1 MKKFAIK
8 SLLFALYFVMFFV
21 IINAIYLGLL
31 VNTDEGF
38 KKRLQSIRFDNPD
51 FELLVFGTSFA
62 EYGIDT
68 ELLTSK
74 GIKSFNLALG
84 GNSLQ
89 TSYIQLEEYISNYSH
104 KPKYVLLVFN
114 SYREAPDKENVS
126 EIEPL
131 VETTMKDYKYGLKD
145 APVLRYT
152 WLGTEMIKKVL
163 SRKHRE
169 ARLSFGQVKFEKCT
183 PDHSEYKNIY
193 LNTQAITASV
203 WISKMA
209 EFCKQEGID
218 LMLIEIP
225 GFKETQNLSEIGPY
239 ELQFSNGS
247 TARLYNFNSREFCKT
262 FESDKDWIGN
272 SHLNESGAQKFT
284 SELFNAIKGSESALN
299 HTPGI
304 D

>member
-1 MKKFAIK
+1 MKKFTIK
-8 SLLFALYFVMFFV
+8 ALLFALYFVMFFV
-21 IINAIYLGLL
+21 MTNAIYLGLL
-31 VNTDEGF
+31 VRTDEGF
-38 KKRLQSIRFDNPD
+38 KKRLQSLRFDNPD

-74 GIKSFNLALG
+74 GVKSFNLALG

-114 SYREAPDKENVS
+114 SYREAPDKENIS

-145 APVLRYT
+145 APILRYT
-152 WLGTEMIKKVL
+152 WLGTEMIKKLL

-169 ARLSFGQVKFEKCT
+169 ARLSYGQVKFEKCT
-183 PDHSEYKNIY
+183 PDNTGYKDIY
-193 LNTQAITASV
+193 LNTQAITYSV
-203 WISKMA
+203 WIEKMA
-209 EFCKQEGID
+209 ELCKREGIK

-225 GFKETQNLSEIGPY
+225 GFKETQNLSDVGPF

-247 TARLYNFNSREFCKT
+247 AATLYNFNSREFCKT
-262 FESDKDWIGN
+262 FDSHKDWIGN
-272 SHLNESGAQKFT
+272 SHLNEFGAHKFT
-284 SELFNAIKGSESALN
+284 EELFNVIKGLDTVVSQTQA
-299 HTPGI
+299 I